1 MTNPVTFGRWQRVK
15 VLWKAA
21 FQNSKRGASLCW
33 TTAMAV
39 VQQRDA
45 PLFEFWKAAFHNTL
59 TRCHLPKVTGFV
71 MCHLLLWLICD
82 QHFHNHPARLLGA
95 VRTGMND
102 HAFSYGT
109 DAGGHQRPFPF
120 DLDHTG
126 AAIAV
131 GSVSWL
137 VAVT

>member
-1 MTNPVTFGRWQRVK
+1 
-15 VLWKAA
+15 
-21 FQNSKRGASLCW
+21 
-33 TTAMAV
+33 
-39 VQQRDA
+39 
-45 PLFEFWKAAFHNTL
+45 
-59 TRCHLPKVTGFV
+59 

-82 QHFHNHPARLLGA
+82 QHFHNHAARLLGA

>member
-1 MTNPVTFGRWQRVK
+1 MR
-15 VLWKAA
+15 
-21 FQNSKRGASLCW
+21 
-33 TTAMAV
+33 
-39 VQQRDA
+39 
-45 PLFEFWKAAFHNTL
+45 
-59 TRCHLPKVTGFV
+59 
-71 MCHLLLWLICD
+71 HLLLWLICD

-137 VAVT
+137 VAVTQMGNDKALAFGDVPNRLSSRGRHLCAIKGECDCI